1 VDLPADAFVEPWFR
15 RYPGLAVAAALVLIA
30 GITVLRFSAGD
41 ETDAAGLLYALP
53 VALLAIA
60 FGLRAGLLAALACL
74 ALLVAWVGT
83 TDGAFTPL
91 GWFARV
97 VPLLLLGVLIGR
109 ASDGLREA
117 ARVATR
123 LAVAQARQRDA
134 AEVNDTIV
142 QHLSAAKWMFE
153 RGANDDGITEVE
165 VAITA
170 GQSLVSELLTGLDD
184 ARHARPTDGHR
195 APTRA
200 GGCS

>member
-1 VDLPADAFVEPWFR
+1 MAAVEPVAETFVEPWFR
-15 RYPGLAVAAALVLIA
+15 RYPGLAVAAGLALIA
-30 GITVLRFSAGD
+30 GITIVRFSTGD

-53 VALLAIA
+53 IALLAIA
-60 FGLRAGLLAALACL
+60 FGMHAGLLAALGCL
-74 ALLVAWVGT
+74 SLLGTWVAT
-83 TDGAFTPL
+83 TDAAFTPL

-153 RGANDDGITEVE
+153 RGAHDEGISEVE
-165 VAITA
+165 GAITA

-184 ARHARPTDGHR
+184 ARQARAGTNGHR
-195 APTRA
+195 TPTP
-200 GGCS
+200 

>member
-1 VDLPADAFVEPWFR
+1 MTGVDPRRRLRGALVPALPRPGGGGRPRAHR
-15 RYPGLAVAAALVLIA
+15 RDHRPAVQHRRRVRRRRAALRPA
-30 GITVLRFSAGD
+30 HRPARHRLR
-41 ETDAAGLLYALP
+41 
-53 VALLAIA
+53 
-60 FGLRAGLLAALACL
+60 LRAGLLTALGCL
-74 ALLVAWVGT
+74 SLLVTWVGT

-153 RGANDDGITEVE
+153 RGANDEGIGEVE
-165 VAITA
+165 GAITA

-184 ARHARPTDGHR
+184 ARQPGHHQRPSGPD
-195 APTRA
+195 P
-200 GGCS
+200 